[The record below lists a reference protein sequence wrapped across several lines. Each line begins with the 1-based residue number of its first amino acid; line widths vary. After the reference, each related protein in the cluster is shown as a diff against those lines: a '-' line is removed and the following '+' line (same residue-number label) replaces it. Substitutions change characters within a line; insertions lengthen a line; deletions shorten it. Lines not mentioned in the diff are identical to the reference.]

1 MKKISQ
7 AQVKSK
13 RVLIRADLNCPIKD
27 GKIQGSARIAAHA
40 KTIRNLSERG
50 ARVIVLAHQG
60 RKGSEDY
67 TTLEQ
72 HAKIL
77 HDLVGKPVH
86 YVDDLIGNKAKNAIE
101 SMKDGEIIVLENV
114 RSLDCETD
122 HPEAQGKL
130 VENLSKITDIFV
142 LDALSIAHRKQ
153 SSVVGFTHHI
163 PSYFGD
169 VLADEVE
176 ALEKVKDQKEV
187 TFIFGG
193 SKVEDSFSVMK
204 KWLSEGRAKKIL
216 VGGALSVL
224 LLHAKGKNV
233 GDSKEYLKNSNL
245 LGFVDEAK
253 KILEAYGEK
262 IVLPVDVGLSHKMI
276 RANCHVDKIHSGEIY
291 DIGEESVKEYIK
303 HIQEAKCII
312 INGPMGVY
320 ELEDFA
326 YGSKNVLKAV
336 ADCDAFSLVGGGHT
350 ITAIEKFAIDK
361 KYYSYVS
368 LSGKALIEFICGKE
382 LPAIVALKKNEEKFH
397 KN

>member
-1 MKKISQ
+1 MRKISQ

-13 RVLIRADLNCPIKD
+13 KILIRADLNCPIKN
-27 GKIQGSARIAAHA
+27 GKIMGSTRIAAHA
-40 KTIRNLSERG
+40 RTIKNLSERG

-67 TTLEQ
+67 TTLEE
-72 HAKIL
+72 HSKIL
-77 HDLVGKPVH
+77 HDKVGLPVH
-86 YVDDLIGNKAKNAIE
+86 YVDDLIGDKAKHAIE
-101 SMKDGEIIVLENV
+101 KMKDGEIIVLENV
-114 RSLDCETD
+114 RSLNCETN
-122 HPEAQGKL
+122 HPQAQGEL
-130 VENLSKITDIFV
+130 VENLSKIADYFV

-153 SSVVGFTHHI
+153 TSVVGFTQHM
-163 PSYFGD
+163 PSFYGD

-176 ALEKVKDQKEV
+176 ALEKIKDQKEV

-224 LLHAKGKNV
+224 LLHSKGKNV
-233 GDSKEYLKNSNL
+233 GDSKEYLKNANL

-253 KILEAYGEK
+253 KLLDEFGDKIILPK
-262 IVLPVDVGLSHKMI
+262 DVGLSIKMT
-276 RANCHVDKIHSGEIY
+276 RHNCEVDKIHTGEIW
-291 DIGEESVKEYIK
+291 DIGEETIREYTK
-303 HIQEAKCII
+303 HIQDAKFIV

-320 ELEDFA
+320 EIEDFA
-326 YGSKNVLKAV
+326 NGSKGILKAV

-350 ITAIEKFAIDK
+350 ISAIERFEIDK
-361 KYYSYVS
+361 KYFSYVS

-382 LPAIVALKKNEEKFH
+382 LPAIKALNENEIKHHKK
-397 KN
+397 